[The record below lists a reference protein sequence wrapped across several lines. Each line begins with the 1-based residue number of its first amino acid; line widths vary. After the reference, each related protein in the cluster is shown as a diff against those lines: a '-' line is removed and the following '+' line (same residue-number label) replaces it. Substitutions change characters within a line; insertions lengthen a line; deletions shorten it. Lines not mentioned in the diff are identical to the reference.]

1 MDISDRMKGYEQ
13 VWDIRMPARLPVIIR
28 LDGNSFSK
36 LTKKMGFDKPYDV
49 AFRGYMARTTKAVLE
64 YCSGAVIGYTQSD
77 EISIL
82 LNNFTSLESE
92 PFLANRIQKLTS
104 LTASIAASAFNYCL
118 DPVETKNLAAFDCR
132 VFVLPESEVNNYF
145 LWRQQDAFRNCVSS
159 YCHYKIG
166 DAVGRGTADAMTHGK
181 NINEQQELLFKHTGI
196 NIDSV
201 PTWQKRGF
209 CVTHVLKSM
218 PMKEALSE
226 EALEK
231 VIKIYGKVPDE
242 NVVRGSWF
250 PDFEIPLFNQDT
262 SYVWRGGSEKDQ
274 ELGVGCC

>member
-1 MDISDRMKGYEQ
+1 MNISDRMKGYEQ
-13 VWDIRMPARLPVIIR
+13 AWDIRMPARMPVIIR

-36 LTKKMGFDKPYDV
+36 LTRKMGFEKPYDTT
-49 AFRGYMARTTKAVLE
+49 FRSMMFQTTKSVLE

-82 LNNFTSLESE
+82 LNNYTSLESE

-104 LTASIAASAFNYCL
+104 LTASVAASAFNMVL
-118 DPVETKNLAAFDCR
+118 DPASIENLAAFDCR

-166 DAVGRGTADAMTHGK
+166 DALGRGTADAMIHGR

-196 NIDSV
+196 NIDGV

-209 CVTHVLKSM
+209 CLRHVLRKI
-218 PMKEALSE
+218 PMKDALSK

-231 VIKIYGKVPDE
+231 VIKIHGKIPDE
-242 NVVRGSWF
+242 DVVRGSWE
-250 PDFEIPLFNQDT
+250 PDFEIPLFNLDT
-262 SYVWRGGSEKDQ
+262 GYIWRGGSDENKSTSSS
-274 ELGVGCC
+274 CC